1 MQRGRA
7 IVGLALIGVA
17 MLIVTGWSP
26 WSWATPWP
34 GSADERH
41 EQLDAGVRTV
51 ALDTGS
57 GDVTIRTRDQAR
69 TSLTTRV
76 DTWAWTR
83 PDPTHRRDGATL
95 VLTGCGNGCEVD
107 YELVVP
113 RGTAIEGETGSGDVT
128 VVGAAA
134 TDVAV
139 GSGDVEVREV
149 PGTVVVDTGSGEIR
163 LADVS
168 GPSTLHTSSGSI
180 RGDLLRGRVEA
191 STSSGDIVLD
201 LARPQH
207 VRAETSSGDVELAV
221 PAGRYQIDDS
231 GGDGRGDIEVTDDP
245 NARYTLELTT
255 SSGDI
260 AVAAR

>member
-7 IVGLALIGVA
+7 VVGLALIGLAV
-17 MLIVTGWSP
+17 LIFTGWSP
-26 WSWATPWP
+26 WSWAVDWSD
-34 GSADERH
+34 SADEQR

-51 ALDTGS
+51 VLDTGS
-57 GDVTIRTRDQAR
+57 GDVTIRTRDQMR

-76 DTWAWTR
+76 DAWAWTR
-83 PDPTHRRDGATL
+83 PDPTHRRDGDTL
-95 VLTGCGNGCEVD
+95 VLTGCGSGCEVD

-113 RGTAIEGETGSGDVT
+113 RATTVEGVTGSGTVTTVGVAAVDVE
-128 VVGAAA
+128 
-134 TDVAV
+134 V

-149 PGTVVVDTGSGEIR
+149 AGTVAVDTGSGEIR
-163 LADVS
+163 IADLS

-180 RGDLLRGRVEA
+180 RGELLRGPVTA
-191 STSSGDIVLD
+191 STSSGDVVLD

-207 VRAETSSGDVELAV
+207 VSVETSSGDVELTV
-221 PAGRYQIDDS
+221 PAGRYRIDSS
-231 GGDGRGDIEVTDDP
+231 GGDGGGDIEVTADP

-260 AVAAR
+260 TVTAR